1 MKTMRMMKLIFN
13 TIKARN
19 LEISFYYFMIFLSV
33 VFIAGDII
41 SQLNFGI
48 LLVINAILIL
58 IFSIHRIIEVYK

>member
-1 MKTMRMMKLIFN
+1 MKLIFN

>member
-1 MKTMRMMKLIFN
+1 MMKLIFN